1 MIISMIVA
9 VAENGVIGKNN
20 DLPWHLPDD
29 LKFFKN
35 TTKGHV
41 ILMGRKCFESFG
53 RPLPHRTNIII
64 TRNKEYSQEGTLVV
78 HSLDE
83 AFKVAREKEEEEVFV
98 CGGEEIYRQSMD
110 QADKLYL
117 TRIHADVDGDVYF
130 PDFDQEQWQLISEEY
145 HPADEKHVYDFTFK
159 TYTRKR

>member
-1 MIISMIVA
+1 MTISMIVA
-9 VAENGVIGKNN
+9 AAENGVIGKNN

-64 TRNKEYSQEGTLVV
+64 TRNIQYTQQGAVVV
-78 HSLDE
+78 HSLDD
-83 AFKVAREKEEEEVFV
+83 ALQVARDKGETEVFI

-110 QADKLYL
+110 LADTLYL
-117 TRIHADVDGDVYF
+117 TRVHAAIEGDTYF
-130 PDFDQEQWQLISEEY
+130 PELDPLQWKLETEDY
-145 HPADEKHVYDFTFK
+145 HPADDKHEHSFTFR
-159 TYTRKR
+159 TYTKIR